1 MKRIM
6 RDTEEKDTYSL
17 LTNELFLADVT
28 KYIEV
33 DDVTETDALVR
44 SGQYFT
50 TLATKLD
57 RLSDQLKKGN
67 EVQAHHLQE
76 IIDELLFIQQHYS
89 ISKKESKI

>member
-1 MKRIM
+1 MIRNKKYM

-17 LTNELFLADVT
+17 LTNELFLADVN
-28 KYIEV
+28 KYVEADNI
-33 DDVTETDALVR
+33 TETDALVR
-44 SGQYFT
+44 SGQYFA

-76 IIDELLFIQQHYS
+76 IIDELLFIQQRYS
-89 ISKKESKI
+89 IKKK